1 MHKEMIEKACNVIK
15 DSTLTFTE
23 KDKQAIC
30 FYAYKTGDL
39 DKVKAF
45 VSELD
50 QATSRYAYTHTF
62 EKYYGEL
69 ELVDSLETLAE
80 QALVCIERY
89 RVEQECAIS
98 YLKDMLQLNG
108 ISITEEELRDMDIK
122 EITEKIKEKAAR

>member
-1 MHKEMIEKACNVIK
+1 MYKEMIEKACEIME

-50 QATSRYAYTHTF
+50 QATSRYAYTHIF

-69 ELVDSLETLAE
+69 EVVDSLETLAE
-80 QALVCIERY
+80 KTLVYIERY
-89 RVEQECAIS
+89 RLEQECAIS
-98 YLKDMLQLNG
+98 YLKDMLQING
-108 ISITEEELRDMDIK
+108 ISITEEELRNMDIK
-122 EITEKIKEKAAR
+122 EITEKIKEKATR